1 MLFDYH
7 VHTAFSGDCEIDMEI
22 VVQSAIKKGLVEIC
36 FTDHLDIDSTE
47 GSGNFLFSHE
57 DYANKIQFLRDQYSK
72 KIAIKMG
79 VEVGLQ
85 PHVLKESAKFIDS
98 NNFDFALGSM
108 HCCER
113 LDFYLGDFF
122 SKYTIEEAII
132 NYYKELEKMLKSY
145 QHYSVLGHID
155 IYKRYN
161 PGSIDVSFK
170 KYDYMVERVLK
181 EVIKNGKG
189 IEINTSGLRGSIKES
204 LPSWEIIEL
213 YKELGGEI
221 ITLGS
226 DSHGGDM
233 LCANF
238 EEVLRGLKVRKFKNI
253 CKFEKFKPAEV
264 SINSLL
270 QAF

>member
-7 VHTAFSGDCEIDMEI
+7 VHTSFSGDCEIDMES
-22 VVQSAIKKGLVEIC
+22 VVQSAIKKGLMEIC
-36 FTDHLDIDSTE
+36 FTDHLDIDSTD
-47 GSGNFLFSHE
+47 GSGNFVFSHE
-57 DYANKIQFLRDQYSK
+57 DYANKIQRLREKYSK

-85 PHVLKESAKFIDS
+85 PHVLMESSKFIES

-108 HCCER
+108 HCCEK

-122 SKYTIEEAII
+122 NKYSTEEAILH
-132 NYYKELEKMLKSY
+132 YYRELEEMVKSY

-161 PGSIDVSFK
+161 PESMDISFG

-204 LPSWEIIEL
+204 LPGWEIIEL

-226 DSHGGDM
+226 DSHGGDA

-238 EEVLRGLKVRKFKNI
+238 EEVLRGLKVRKFKNVYRFDQ
-253 CKFEKFKPAEV
+253 FEPVEV
-264 SINSLL
+264 SIDSLL
-270 QAF
+270 

>member
-7 VHTAFSGDCEIDMEI
+7 VHTAFSGDCSIDME
-22 VVQSAIKKGLVEIC
+22 VVIQSAIKKGLKEIC
-36 FTDHLDIDSTE
+36 ITDHLDIDSTD
-47 GSGNFLFSHE
+47 GSDDFVFSHE
-57 DYANKIQFLRDQYSK
+57 AYANRIEALREKYSRN
-72 KIAIKMG
+72 ILIKMG
-79 VEVGLQ
+79 VEVGMQ
-85 PHVLKESAKFIDS
+85 AHVLEESAKFIES
-98 NNFDFALGSM
+98 NSFDFALGSM

-122 SKYTIEEAII
+122 NKYSSEEAII
-132 NYYKELEKMLKSY
+132 HYYEELEKLVKNY

-161 PGSIDVSFK
+161 PASMDIAFN
-170 KYDYMVERVLK
+170 KYSHMVERVLK

-204 LPSWEIIEL
+204 LPGWEIIEL

-238 EEVLRGLKVRKFKNI
+238 EEVLRGLKVRKFKNVH
-253 CKFEKFKPAEV
+253 KFEKFKPAEV
-264 SINSLL
+264 SINTML